1 MERDIFPKD
10 EVYSQLK
17 EDFVLVAQYTDDP
30 KDPVPAQK
38 LSEYTGGGSFA
49 VPLYIV
55 ADHNGKEIARFV
67 PPTNIASLS
76 SKEFAEFLR
85 NAKQK
90 YASRN

>member
-1 MERDIFPKD
+1 MAGDGT
-10 EVYSQLK
+10 
-17 EDFVLVAQYTDDP
+17 AQMR
-30 KDPVPAQK
+30 
-38 LSEYTGGGSFA
+38 